1 VARKVV
7 WEHVTSDVNR
17 GYDGGVLSTAGNIVV
32 QGRGDGTLRVYNAK
46 TGAELAAI
54 QTGSHIMAAPM
65 TYRIGGV
72 QYIAVQVGYGGI
84 GISYPLPPVD
94 IAYRNL
100 NTNRI
105 LVFKLGGGPVPQPG
119 LRPDPLTYPAPPA
132 FKATPAMIA
141 HGEAKFTEFC
151 SRCHMFGPGVTP
163 DLSRLPP
170 EIHGMFGQIV
180 LKGALAG
187 SGMAPMG
194 DMVSKYDVAAI
205 HAYLINT
212 QRKGYEAQHTK
223 TATN

>member
-1 VARKVV
+1 V

-46 TGAELAAI
+46 TGAQLASI

-72 QYIAVQVGYGGI
+72 QFIAVQVGYGGV

-94 IAYRNL
+94 IAYRNM

-105 LVFKLGGGPVPQPG
+105 LVFKLGGGPVPQPDP
-119 LRPDPLTYPAPPA
+119 RPDPLTYPAPPA
-132 FKATPAMIA
+132 FKAKLKATPAVIA
-141 HGEAKFTEFC
+141 HGQAKFTEFC

-170 EIHGMFGQIV
+170 EIHGMFNDIV

-187 SGMAPMG
+187 AGMAPLN
-194 DMVSKYDVAAI
+194 DMVSKYDVEAM
-205 HAYLINT
+205 HAYLIDQ
-212 QRKGYEAQHTK
+212 QRQGYEAQHK
-223 TATN
+223 KATAH